1 LDDSFVKSEI
11 EALQKLPLLNAF
23 GPDAIAELYEC
34 AESMKLAAGEVLFRK
49 GDRSE
54 GGYLVVSGCIEL
66 CGASDGGPRLFVY
79 PGSLIGEL
87 SLLAEQERSA
97 DAVAHER
104 SEVRKILRTHVR
116 RILQKDALIATR
128 LRVLLETKAS
138 DLAQALQSFSSVAR

>member
-1 LDDSFVKSEI
+1 MQNEI
-11 EALQKLPLLNAF
+11 DALRKLPFLSAF
-23 GPDAIAELYEC
+23 GPDAIAELYQS
-34 AESMKLAAGEVLFRK
+34 AEAMKVAAGEVLFRK

-54 GGYLVVSGCIEL
+54 GGYFVVSGCIEL
-66 CGASDGGPRLFVY
+66 CGANDAGSRLFVY

-87 SLLAEQERSA
+87 SLLADLERSA

-128 LRVLLETKAS
+128 LRVLLEAKAS
-138 DLAQALQSFSSVAR
+138 DLAQTLRSFGSGSR